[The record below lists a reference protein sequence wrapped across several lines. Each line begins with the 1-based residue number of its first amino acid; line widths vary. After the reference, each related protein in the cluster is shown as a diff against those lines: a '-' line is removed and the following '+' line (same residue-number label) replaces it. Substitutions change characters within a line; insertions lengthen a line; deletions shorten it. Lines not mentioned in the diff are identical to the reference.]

1 MVEAMEAKR
10 IGLAV
15 AAKLLG
21 YPDDVYPQMLRET
34 VEAVLE
40 VEDLALKNRL
50 ELVIQPLQSLPLRE
64 LREQYVWTFDW
75 KEKTGLYLTA
85 HELGDSRERGAA
97 LILLQHIIG
106 DAGYAAAAGELAD
119 YMPLLYELL
128 AMRPDHVHVRAL
140 ELRLAV
146 ATKRV
151 ADHLPE
157 DSPYRELF
165 VYLMEEVFG
174 EPSEEDIRRLE
185 AKREQADLDELPYPI
200 LYGMDGTARTGAD
213 PTQFK
218 MCN

>member
-21 YPDDVYPQMLRET
+21 YPDDVYPEILRET
-34 VEAVLE
+34 AEAVSE
-40 VEDLALKNRL
+40 VEDLTLRSRL
-50 ELVIQPLQSLPLRE
+50 ETAIRPLQSLPLRE

-106 DAGYAAAAGELAD
+106 DAGFVAAAGELAD

-140 ELRLAV
+140 DLRLAV

-157 DSPYRELF
+157 DSPYREVF
-165 VYLMEEVFG
+165 AYLMEEVFG

-200 LYGMDGTARTGAD
+200 LYGMDGTARTGTD

>member
-15 AAKLLG
+15 AARLLG
-21 YPDDVYPQMLRET
+21 YPDDSYPEVLKET
-34 VEAVLE
+34 VDAVSD
-40 VEDLALKNRL
+40 VEDCALKNRL
-50 ELVIQPLQSLPLRE
+50 EAAIRPLESLPLRE

-106 DAGYAAAAGELAD
+106 DAGFAASAGELAD

-128 AMRPDHVHVRAL
+128 AIRPDHVHVRAL

-151 ADHLPE
+151 AGHLAE

-165 VYLMEEVFG
+165 AYLMEDVFG

-200 LYGMDGTARTGAD
+200 LYGMDGTARTGTD
-213 PTQFK
+213 PAQFK

>member
-15 AAKLLG
+15 AARLLG
-21 YPDDVYPQMLRET
+21 YPDDAFPEALKET
-34 VEAVLE
+34 VEVVTD
-40 VEDLALKNRL
+40 VEDSALKHRL
-50 ELVIQPLQSLPLRE
+50 EAAIRPLEALPLRE

-106 DAGYAAAAGELAD
+106 DAGFAAAAGELAD

-151 ADHLPE
+151 ADHLPG

-165 VYLMEEVFG
+165 AYLMEDVFG

-200 LYGMDGTARTGAD
+200 LYGMDGTARTGTD
-213 PTQFK
+213 PGHFK

>member
-10 IGLAV
+10 IGLVV

-21 YPDDVYPQMLRET
+21 YPDDVYPEILRET
-34 VEAVLE
+34 AEAVSE
-40 VEDLALKNRL
+40 VEDLTLRSRL
-50 ELVIQPLQSLPLRE
+50 ETVIRPLQSLPLRE

-106 DAGYAAAAGELAD
+106 DAGFVAAAGELAD

-140 ELRLAV
+140 DLRLAV

-157 DSPYRELF
+157 DSPYREVF
-165 VYLMEEVFG
+165 AYLMEEVFG

-200 LYGMDGTARTGAD
+200 LYGMDGTARTGTD

>member
-10 IGLAV
+10 IGLVV

-21 YPDDVYPQMLRET
+21 YPDDVYPEILRET
-34 VEAVLE
+34 AEAVSE
-40 VEDLALKNRL
+40 VEDLTLRSRL
-50 ELVIQPLQSLPLRE
+50 ETVIRPLQSLPLRE

-85 HELGDSRERGAA
+85 HELGDSRERGVA

-106 DAGYAAAAGELAD
+106 DAGFVAAAGELAD

-140 ELRLAV
+140 DLRLAV

-157 DSPYRELF
+157 DSPYREVF
-165 VYLMEEVFG
+165 AYLMEEVFG

-200 LYGMDGTARTGAD
+200 LYGMDGTARTGTD

>member
-10 IGLAV
+10 IGLVV

-21 YPDDVYPQMLRET
+21 YPDDVYPEILRET
-34 VEAVLE
+34 AEAVSE
-40 VEDLALKNRL
+40 VEDLTLRSRL
-50 ELVIQPLQSLPLRE
+50 ETVIRPLQSLPLRE
-64 LREQYVWTFDW
+64 LREKYVWTFDW

-97 LILLQHIIG
+97 LILLKHIIG
-106 DAGYAAAAGELAD
+106 DAGFVAAAGELAD

-140 ELRLAV
+140 DLRLAV

-157 DSPYRELF
+157 DSPYREVF
-165 VYLMEEVFG
+165 AYLMEEVFG

-200 LYGMDGTARTGAD
+200 LYGMDGTARTGTD

>member
-10 IGLAV
+10 IGLVV

-21 YPDDVYPQMLRET
+21 YPDDVYPEILRET
-34 VEAVLE
+34 AEAVSE
-40 VEDLALKNRL
+40 VEDLTLRSRL
-50 ELVIQPLQSLPLRE
+50 ETVIRPLQSLPLRE

-106 DAGYAAAAGELAD
+106 DAGFVAAAGELAD

-140 ELRLAV
+140 DLRLAV

-157 DSPYRELF
+157 DSPYREVF
-165 VYLMEEVFG
+165 AYLMEKVFG

-200 LYGMDGTARTGAD
+200 LYGMDGTARTGTD

>member
-15 AAKLLG
+15 AARLLG
-21 YPDDVYPQMLRET
+21 YPDDVYAEVLGET
-34 VEAVLE
+34 LEALAELEDLTLKSRLEAVIHP
-40 VEDLALKNRL
+40 LK
-50 ELVIQPLQSLPLRE
+50 SLPLRE

-106 DAGYAAAAGELAD
+106 DAGFAAAVGELAD

-146 ATKRV
+146 ATRRV

-165 VYLMEEVFG
+165 AYLMEDVFG
-174 EPSEEDIRRLE
+174 EPSDEEIRRLE

-200 LYGMDGTARTGAD
+200 LYGMDGTARTGTD
-213 PTQFK
+213 PRQFK
-218 MCN
+218 RCN

>member
-15 AAKLLG
+15 AARLLG
-21 YPDDVYPQMLRET
+21 YPDDSYPEALKET
-34 VEAVLE
+34 VDAVSD
-40 VEDLALKNRL
+40 VEDCALKNRL
-50 ELVIQPLQSLPLRE
+50 EAAIRPLEALPLRE

-106 DAGYAAAAGELAD
+106 DAGFAASAGELAD

-128 AMRPDHVHVRAL
+128 AIRPDHVHVRAL

-151 ADHLPE
+151 AGHLAE

-165 VYLMEEVFG
+165 AYLMEDVFG

-200 LYGMDGTARTGAD
+200 LYGMDGTARTGTD
-213 PTQFK
+213 PAQFK

>member
-1 MVEAMEAKR
+1 MEAKR
-10 IGLAV
+10 IGLVV

-21 YPDDVYPQMLRET
+21 YPDDVYPEILRET
-34 VEAVLE
+34 AEAVSE
-40 VEDLALKNRL
+40 VEDLTLRSRL
-50 ELVIQPLQSLPLRE
+50 ETVIRPLQSLPLRE

-85 HELGDSRERGAA
+85 HELGDSRERGVA

-106 DAGYAAAAGELAD
+106 DAGFVAAAGELAD

-140 ELRLAV
+140 DLRLAV

-157 DSPYRELF
+157 DSPYREVF
-165 VYLMEEVFG
+165 AYLMEEVFG

-200 LYGMDGTARTGAD
+200 LYGMDGTARTGTD

>member
-15 AAKLLG
+15 AARLLG
-21 YPDDVYPQMLRET
+21 YPDDGFPEVLKET
-34 VEAVLE
+34 AE
-40 VEDLALKNRL
+40 VVSGLDDHALKHRL
-50 ELVIQPLQSLPLRE
+50 EAAIRPLQSLSLRE
-64 LREQYVWTFDW
+64 LREVYVWTFDW

-85 HELGDSRERGAA
+85 HELGDSRDRGAA
-97 LILLQHIIG
+97 LILLQHIID
-106 DAGYAAAAGELAD
+106 DAGFRAAGGELAD

-128 AMRPDHVHVRAL
+128 AIRPDHVHVRAL

-146 ATKRV
+146 ATKRI

-157 DSPYRELF
+157 DSPYFELF
-165 VYLMEEVFG
+165 ACLMEEVFG

-200 LYGMDGTARTGAD
+200 LYGMDGTARAGTD
-213 PTQFK
+213 PMYFK

>member
-15 AAKLLG
+15 AARLLG
-21 YPDDVYPQMLRET
+21 YPDDSYPEVLKET
-34 VEAVLE
+34 VDAVSD
-40 VEDLALKNRL
+40 VEDCALKNRL
-50 ELVIQPLQSLPLRE
+50 EAAIRPLEALPLRE

-106 DAGYAAAAGELAD
+106 DAGFAASAGELAD

-128 AMRPDHVHVRAL
+128 AIRPDHVHVRAL

-151 ADHLPE
+151 AGHLAE

-165 VYLMEEVFG
+165 AYLMEDVFG

-185 AKREQADLDELPYPI
+185 AKREQADMDELPYPI
-200 LYGMDGTARTGAD
+200 LYGMDGTARTGTD
-213 PTQFK
+213 PAQFK

>member
-1 MVEAMEAKR
+1 MEAKR
-10 IGLAV
+10 IGLVV

-21 YPDDVYPQMLRET
+21 YPDDVYPEILRET
-34 VEAVLE
+34 AEAVSE
-40 VEDLALKNRL
+40 VEDLTLRSRL
-50 ELVIQPLQSLPLRE
+50 ETVIRPLQSLPLRE

-106 DAGYAAAAGELAD
+106 DAGFVAAAGELAD

-140 ELRLAV
+140 DLRLAV

-157 DSPYRELF
+157 DSPYREVF
-165 VYLMEEVFG
+165 AYLMEEVFG

-200 LYGMDGTARTGAD
+200 LYGMDGTARTGTD

>member
-21 YPDDVYPQMLRET
+21 YPDDVYPEILRET
-34 VEAVLE
+34 AEAVSE
-40 VEDLALKNRL
+40 VEDLTLKSRL
-50 ELVIQPLQSLPLRE
+50 ETVIQPLQSLPLRE

-106 DAGYAAAAGELAD
+106 DAGFVAAAGELAD

-140 ELRLAV
+140 DLRLAV

-174 EPSEEDIRRLE
+174 EPTEEDIRRLE

-200 LYGMDGTARTGAD
+200 LYGMDGTALTGTD

>member
-1 MVEAMEAKR
+1 MEAKR
-10 IGLAV
+10 IGLVV

-21 YPDDVYPQMLRET
+21 YPDDVYPEILRET
-34 VEAVLE
+34 AEAVSE
-40 VEDLALKNRL
+40 VEDFTLRSRL
-50 ELVIQPLQSLPLRE
+50 ETVIRPLQSLPLRE

-106 DAGYAAAAGELAD
+106 DAGFVAAAGELAD

-140 ELRLAV
+140 DLRLAV

-157 DSPYRELF
+157 DSPYREVF
-165 VYLMEEVFG
+165 AYLMEEVFG

-185 AKREQADLDELPYPI
+185 AKREQADLDELPYPV
-200 LYGMDGTARTGAD
+200 LYGMDGTARTGTD

>member
-10 IGLAV
+10 MGLAV
-15 AAKLLG
+15 TARLLG
-21 YPDDVYPQMLRET
+21 YPDEAYAEVLSETLEAVSELEDPARKSRLET
-34 VEAVLE
+34 V
-40 VEDLALKNRL
+40 
-50 ELVIQPLQSLPLRE
+50 IHPLQSLPLRE

-75 KEKTGLYLTA
+75 KDKTGLYLTS

-97 LILLQHIIG
+97 LILLQHIIS
-106 DAGYAAAAGELAD
+106 DAGYAAATGELAD

-151 ADHLPE
+151 ADHLSE

-200 LYGMDGTARTGAD
+200 LYGMDGTARTGSD